1 MSDSAL
7 VRRLLALS
15 WPYRYRCLFTF
26 ALQVWLL
33 ILGLA
38 GLGLS
43 GLSVDVLRRELDPAA
58 PAPRWP
64 FGWAPPADLTP
75 WTLLLALGGA
85 VLGLAALRALLNYH
99 YSIAIGRLVHLDL
112 VPKLRTEVFDQLQR
126 LSFRFFDAHA
136 SGSIINRVTGD
147 VQSLRSFLD
156 GVLLQGAILI
166 LSLAAYVGYMLA
178 KSPSLTLVS
187 LGTAPLMWWMVQRF
201 SRWAQPAYAA
211 HRQNLDE
218 LVLAASEGIEGVAV
232 VKTLSAEPHQ
242 RSLFEAKNRRVV
254 EQQRRIFRG
263 VSLFSPA
270 LDLVAQLNIV
280 VLLGYGGYLVS
291 VRTLSLGDLL
301 VFAGLLQ
308 QFSAQLA
315 KMSGVVNTLQ
325 QSLAGARRVFEV
337 LDTPREIISPPEP
350 VIVERLEGRI
360 RFDHVS
366 FGYDPARLVLRG
378 LDFELKPGQFV
389 AVVGETGAGKSTLL
403 SLIPRFYD
411 PDQGSVSIDGIDVR
425 RYDVELLRRSIGV
438 VFQHSFLFRG
448 TIAENIAFADPS
460 ATRAQI
466 ERAATVARI
475 HDFITELPAGYDT
488 LVEEAGSNF
497 SGGQRQRLALA
508 RALLHDPP
516 ILLLDDATAA
526 VDATTEREL
535 TDAIASA
542 TRGRTTI
549 AVAHRPHLLERAD
562 VVLVLRA
569 GRLEH
574 AKTHAELLRTDPA
587 YQAAAL
593 LGDRSFGAEAGR

>member
-1 MSDSAL
+1 
-7 VRRLLALS
+7 
-15 WPYRYRCLFTF
+15 
-26 ALQVWLL
+26 
-33 ILGLA
+33 
-38 GLGLS
+38 
-43 GLSVDVLRRELDPAA
+43 
-58 PAPRWP
+58 
-64 FGWAPPADLTP
+64 
-75 WTLLLALGGA
+75 
-85 VLGLAALRALLNYH
+85 
-99 YSIAIGRLVHLDL
+99 
-112 VPKLRTEVFDQLQR
+112 
-126 LSFRFFDAHA
+126 
-136 SGSIINRVTGD
+136 
-147 VQSLRSFLD
+147 
-156 GVLLQGAILI
+156 
-166 LSLAAYVGYMLA
+166 
-178 KSPSLTLVS
+178 
-187 LGTAPLMWWMVQRF
+187 
-201 SRWAQPAYAA
+201 
-211 HRQNLDE
+211 
-218 LVLAASEGIEGVAV
+218 
-232 VKTLSAEPHQ
+232 
-242 RSLFEAKNRRVV
+242 
-254 EQQRRIFRG
+254 
-263 VSLFSPA
+263 
-270 LDLVAQLNIV
+270 
-280 VLLGYGGYLVS
+280 
-291 VRTLSLGDLL
+291 
-301 VFAGLLQ
+301 
-308 QFSAQLA
+308 
-315 KMSGVVNTLQ
+315 TLQ

-535 TDAIASA
+535 ADAIASA

-574 AKTHAELLRTDPA
+574 AKTHADLLRTDP
-587 YQAAAL
+587 
-593 LGDRSFGAEAGR
+593 